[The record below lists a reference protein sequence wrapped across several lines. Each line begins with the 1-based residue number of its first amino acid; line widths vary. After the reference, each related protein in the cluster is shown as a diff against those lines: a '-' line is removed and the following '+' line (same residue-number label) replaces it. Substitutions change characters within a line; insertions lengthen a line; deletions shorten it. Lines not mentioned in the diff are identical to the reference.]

1 MANITVTFVEA
12 SGSER
17 VISDVSTDQSL
28 MEVGRANGVE
38 GITADCGGA
47 CACATCHV
55 YVPAEWQAIV
65 GEPDDVEAM
74 TLDMAPNLEPN
85 SRLSCQIQLRAE
97 LDGLKVNVAPA

>member
-1 MANITVTFVEA
+1 MAAITVTFVEP
-12 SGSER
+12 SGGVR
-17 VISDVSTDQSL
+17 VIRDVSTDQSL
-28 MEVGRANGVE
+28 MEVGRANGVA

-55 YVPAEWQAIV
+55 YIPAEWQAII
-65 GEPDDVEAM
+65 GAPDDVESM

-85 SRLSCQIQLRAE
+85 SRLSCQIQLSAT

>member
-1 MANITVTFVEA
+1 MANITVTFVEP
-12 SGSER
+12 SGTER
-17 VISDVSTDQSL
+17 VIRDVNTDQSL
-28 MEVGRANGVE
+28 MEVGRANGVA

-55 YVPAEWQAIV
+55 YIPAEWQQIV
-65 GEPDDVEAM
+65 GQPDDVESM

-97 LDGLKVNVAPA
+97 LDGLTVNVAPA

>member
-1 MANITVTFVEA
+1 MAKITVKFVEP
-12 SGSER
+12 GGGER

-28 MEVGRANGVE
+28 MEVGRANGVD
-38 GITADCGGA
+38 GITADCGGD

-55 YVPAEWQAIV
+55 YIPAEWQALV
-65 GEPDDVEAM
+65 GEPDDVESM

>member
-1 MANITVTFVEA
+1 MANITVTFVEPGGA
-12 SGSER
+12 ER
-17 VISDVSTDQSL
+17 VIRDVSTAQSL

-47 CACATCHV
+47 CACATCQV
-55 YVPAEWQAIV
+55 YIPAEWQAIV
-65 GEPDDVEAM
+65 GEPDDVESM

-85 SRLSCQIQLRAE
+85 SRLSCQIQLSAP

>member
-1 MANITVTFVEA
+1 MGKINVTFVEA
-12 SGSER
+12 GGSER
-17 VISDVSTDQSL
+17 VIPDADTDQSL
-28 MEVGRANGVE
+28 MEVGRANGIE

-55 YVPAEWQAIV
+55 YIPAEWRDLV
-65 GEPDDVEAM
+65 GDADDVESM

-85 SRLSCQIQLRAE
+85 SRLSCQIRLRAE